1 MALYDLTLDLHENQP
16 CWPGDTPYVRIAT
29 SEMSNGGGC
38 NVSKVS
44 MSTHFATHLDAPY
57 HFEPDGLRLDQLDL
71 NTLIGPALVHEVEGD
86 APLILPAHLPPLDG
100 VERIIFKTRNSAYI
114 DDTKFHED
122 FTALGLDAA
131 RALTA
136 AGVKLVGIDYFSI
149 EAFKNPGHP
158 VHHELC
164 GKGMIIV
171 EGLDL
176 RNVPPGRYEL
186 IALPL
191 KFKDAD
197 GSPCRVVL
205 RDIS

>member
-1 MALYDLTLDLHENQP
+1 MAIYDLTLNLHEAQP
-16 CWPGDTPYVRIAT
+16 AWPSDTPYSRVPT
-29 SEMSNGGGC
+29 SETSKGDEC
-38 NVSKVS
+38 NVSQVA
-44 MSTHFATHLDAPY
+44 MSTHFATHLDAPF
-57 HFEPDGLRLDQLDL
+57 HFEPKGLRLDALDL
-71 NTLIGPALVHEVEGD
+71 NTLIGPALLHEVGGE
-86 APLILPAHLPPLDG
+86 APLILPEHLPPLDG
-100 VERIIFKTRNSAYI
+100 VERIIFKTRNSQYI
-114 DDTKFHED
+114 DDAVFHED
-122 FTALGLDAA
+122 FTALSLEAA
-131 RALTA
+131 QALTA

-176 RNVPPGRYEL
+176 RRVQPGNYEL

-197 GSPCRVVL
+197 GSPCRAVL
-205 RDIS
+205 RDI